1 MKSSAFCLI
10 VCKVSFQTQEDLI
23 FASPSNYGSYL
34 IPSKTTR
41 NRHRILENKLGL
53 VWDSNPCWKDSKKS
67 VWDSLGIPIY
77 WDSKKKARDSKKK
90 ARDSNW
96 VSTEK
101 KKQKRRI
108 PNGIPSAK
116 WAYIRP
122 CSPPKYFQS
131 CQLTR
136 FLGGRTHKF

>member
-10 VCKVSFQTQEDLI
+10 VCKVSFQTQEDLKF

-67 VWDSLGIPIY
+67 VWDSLGIPIC
-77 WDSKKKARDSKKK
+77 WDSKKRRGIPKKRRGIPIGFLPKKK
-90 ARDSNW
+90 NKSVGFQMGFR
-96 VSTEK
+96 
-101 KKQKRRI
+101 Q
-108 PNGIPSAK
+108 PNGHIYVPGIGRYK
-116 WAYIRP
+116 
-122 CSPPKYFQS
+122 K
-131 CQLTR
+131 
-136 FLGGRTHKF
+136 FLFV

>member
-10 VCKVSFQTQEDLI
+10 VCKVSFQTQEDLKF

-67 VWDSLGIPIY
+67 VWDSLGIPIC
-77 WDSKKKARDSKKK
+77 WDSKKRRGIPKKRRGIPIGFLPK
-90 ARDSNW
+90 
-96 VSTEK
+96 K

-122 CSPPKYFQS
+122 CPRACGPRVWRGA
-131 CQLTR
+131 L
-136 FLGGRTHKF
+136 L